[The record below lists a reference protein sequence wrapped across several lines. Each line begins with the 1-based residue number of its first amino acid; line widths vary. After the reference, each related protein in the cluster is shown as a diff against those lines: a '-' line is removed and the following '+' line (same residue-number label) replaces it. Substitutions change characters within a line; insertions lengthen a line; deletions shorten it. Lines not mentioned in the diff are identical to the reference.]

1 MRPRIAIVLSL
12 LLAGAVLGLGRA
24 ARTAD
29 VAEPFLVLT
38 ASIQGAISPAQVE
51 YLEDSLN
58 RAESENAKMLLLR
71 LDTPGGLVTS
81 MREMVQLILNAKVP
95 VAVWVGPSGAHAA
108 SAGVFLVAASA
119 VAAMSPQ
126 STIGA
131 ASPVDMGGKDVDS
144 TMAAKIK
151 NDILSLVR
159 GVAEARGRN
168 VDWYVKAVEEAAS
181 ITATEAVMLGVV
193 EFVANDPGD
202 LLDQVSSKGLSWQG
216 RSIRFASQSVRFVE
230 YAPGWR
236 HKLLSWLLD
245 PQVAY
250 LLLLGGMAGLFFE
263 LTTPGAIFPGVFG
276 GLCLLLGLY
285 ALSILPTNV
294 AGVLLIL
301 FGLVL
306 FILELKI
313 ASYGMLSVAALV
325 SLFVGS
331 TILFREESGMAGLPL
346 STIIS
351 GLAGFVLVFGL
362 VAALVARA
370 QLRKSPL
377 GLAAMAGQVAEVR
390 AWDAGKGQVFV
401 QGETWSARTA
411 DDSSVRPGT
420 LVRVISAKGL
430 TLLVEPF
437 DPGKDTPSPD

>member
-1 MRPRIAIVLSL
+1 MRRPVLALLLCLLGVGWSAALSLAEPEPRFTVLS
-12 LLAGAVLGLGRA
+12 
-24 ARTAD
+24 
-29 VAEPFLVLT
+29 AEVT
-38 ASIQGAISPAQVE
+38 GAISPGQVE
-51 YLEDSLN
+51 MLQDVLAQA
-58 RAESENAKMLLLR
+58 AEIQAGLVLLR

-81 MREMVQLILNAKVP
+81 MREMVQLMLNARVP
-95 VAVWVGPSGAHAA
+95 VAVWVGPSGARAA
-108 SAGVFLVAASA
+108 SAGVFLVAAST

-144 TMAAKIK
+144 TMAAKVK

-168 VDWYVKAVEEAAS
+168 VDWYVKSVEKADS
-181 ITATEAVMLGVV
+181 LTATEAVLLKVV
-193 EFVANDPGD
+193 DCLAKDHQD
-202 LLDQVSSKGLSWQG
+202 LLEQLAGRGLAWQG
-216 RSIRFASQSVRFVE
+216 RTLRFAPGAVRMVDFD
-230 YAPGWR
+230 PGMR
-236 HKLLSWLLD
+236 HTLLSWLLD

-250 LLLLGGMAGLFFE
+250 LLLLGGMAGIFFE

-285 ALSILPTNV
+285 ALSVLPTNV

-306 FILELKI
+306 FILELKV

-331 TILFREESGMAGLPL
+331 TILFRTESGMAGLPL
-346 STIIS
+346 ATIIS
-351 GLAGFVLVFGL
+351 GLAGFVLLFGAVAYL
-362 VAALVARA
+362 VTRA

-377 GLAAMAGQVAEVR
+377 GNEAMVGQEAEVR
-390 AWDAGKGQVFV
+390 AWQSGKGLVFV
-401 QGETWSARTA
+401 SGETWNAHTEAATELS
-411 DDSSVRPGT
+411 PGSR
-420 LVRVISAKGL
+420 VRVTAVSGL
-430 TLLVEPF
+430 VLTVEPL
-437 DPGKDTPSPD
+437 DPDAADRGRA